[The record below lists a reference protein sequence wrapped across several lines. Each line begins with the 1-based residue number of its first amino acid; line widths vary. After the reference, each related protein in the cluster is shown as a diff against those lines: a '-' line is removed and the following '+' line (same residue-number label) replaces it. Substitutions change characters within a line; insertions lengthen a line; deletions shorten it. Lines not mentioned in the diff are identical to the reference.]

1 MARAIWTGSVAFG
14 LVNVPVK
21 LYAATEAKDIRFHQF
36 QKDTGKRVH
45 NRRVAEGTDDEV
57 PYDDIVKGY
66 EAHKG
71 EFVIVTPE
79 ELEAVAPGASRTIDI
94 EDFVELAD
102 VDPVFFERSY
112 YLGPA
117 DKGAAPT
124 YRLLLDA
131 MADTGKAAIGRFVM
145 RTKEYLAAIR
155 PGEGA
160 LVLETLYFDDEIRDA
175 ADVVGDVPKA
185 KVGERE
191 MRIARQLIDSMAT
204 DWDPS
209 RYQDTYRERV
219 LDLLERKAEGEEVV
233 LEEPKPRGRVLDLM
247 AALEQSLESA
257 RQGGRAS
264 ASTGSADASR
274 SGRGR
279 SARTASKTTRTRADG
294 SAKRGKKTAGE
305 KRSGATNG
313 RKPSR
318 ARDYGSWPKRRL
330 DDEARRLDI
339 PGRSKMDREALV
351 EALQRAS

>member
-21 LYAATEAKDIRFHQF
+21 LYAATEARDIRFHQF

-57 PYDDIVKGY
+57 AYDDIVKGY

-79 ELEAVAPGASRTIDI
+79 ELEGVAPGASRTIDI

-155 PGEGA
+155 PGDGV
-160 LVLETLYFDDEIRDA
+160 LVLETLYFADEIRDR

-191 MRIARQLIDSMAT
+191 VRIARQLVDSMAT
-204 DWDPS
+204 EWDPS
-209 RYQDTYRERV
+209 RYRDTYRERV
-219 LDLLERKAEGEEVV
+219 LDLLERKAEGEEIV
-233 LEEPKPRGRVLDLM
+233 LEEPQPRARVLDLM
-247 AALEQSLESA
+247 SALEQSLESA

-264 ASTGSADASR
+264 ASTGSSGAR

-279 SARTASKTTRTRADG
+279 TARSASKGTRTTGSG
-294 SAKRGKKTAGE
+294 SATRNAKAAGQ
-305 KRSGATNG
+305 KRSGAASTG
-313 RKPSR
+313 KRSR
-318 ARDYGSWPKRRL
+318 TRDYSSWPKRRL

-339 PGRSKMDREALV
+339 PGRSKMDREELV